1 MFMEQLNEHI
11 KRILVNANY
20 DTSKTLSE
28 NSEMIEQRVGA
39 QNLKNIQGAFKDL
52 GSLRRLLNI
61 GVDEAKLL
69 KFMSMDAKNFESAFL
84 KAVKQDAAAGHN
96 LASGLGPKAK
106 ELSKIDFARRVAD
119 ETASKGRQ
127 LTKAE
132 MDAIKAAT
140 KLDNASSAGK
150 VKIKKPVDPDT
161 PPIDPNIP
169 PPGPG
174 NKKWELFKK
183 WAKRAGYVGLTA
195 AALYALYKYYYG
207 STPNELEERA
217 KKCGYNNAE
226 EYKKANWKCPKEGGT
241 PKPTPVPGKWKDCEN
256 KDFQTYGCKSSYIK
270 RVQECLGL
278 TADGIWGKNTNDR
291 LNNLGYGSGFA
302 NGDVDTICAKG
313 RQTPQPT
320 PTPGTSDRG
329 KEGTTQLDGE
339 AGGGSETLTT
349 VGQAFDAYQKSLA
362 SNNTG
367 GYDPNAMD

>member
-1 MFMEQLNEHI
+1 MEQLNEHI

-39 QNLKNIQGAFKDL
+39 QSMRNIQTAFKDL
-52 GSLRRLLNI
+52 GNLRRLMKI
-61 GVDEAKLL
+61 GVEESKLL
-69 KFMSMDAKNFESAFL
+69 KYMSMDAKNFEAAFA

-119 ETASKGRQ
+119 ETAAKGRQ

-140 KLDNASSAGK
+140 KLDNVGAAGK
-150 VKIKKPVDPDT
+150 VKIKKKPTDPDT

-174 NKKWELFKK
+174 NKKWEVFKK

-207 STPNELEERA
+207 TSPSEVEERA

-226 EYKKANWKCPKEGGT
+226 EYKKANWKCPKVKT
-241 PKPTPVPGKWKDCEN
+241 PTPTPVVPGKWKDCEN

-278 TADGIWGKNTNDR
+278 TADGIWGKNTNAR

-339 AGGGSETLTT
+339 YGGGQS
-349 VGQAFDAYQKSLA
+349 SLA
-362 SNNTG
+362 SNNQG
-367 GYDPNAMD
+367 GYDPNSMD